1 MSFGTKEGKD
11 TVLFVDKEYVESQTP
26 VEPVKPVDT
35 PEEND
40 QAAAYDP
47 ETGEINWDCPCLGG
61 MANGPC
67 GDDFKAAFSCFVY
80 SEAEPKGVDC
90 VEKFKNMQ
98 DCFRR
103 HPDVYG
109 DEIDDDDD
117 EKEEQGKPES
127 VGEKVVEKAVEKVE
141 EESTPVAATDSATTV
156 SPSSVL
162 EESES
167 QSTMSWISS
176 WF

>member
-11 TVLFVDKEYVESQTP
+11 TVLFVDKEYVDNQTP
-26 VEPVKPVDT
+26 VEPVKSAE

-117 EKEEQGKPES
+117 DEDDKE
-127 VGEKVVEKAVEKVE
+127 GEKVAEKIVESKVE
-141 EESTPVAATDSATTV
+141 ELQAESQDGSKSESAANFT
-156 SPSSVL
+156 PSSVL